1 MCEKRR
7 EIANMSKSKYEEL
20 EIEIIKLTEQDVLLA
35 SPRCDQEAEDV
46 NPSA

>member
-35 SPRCDQEAEDV
+35 SPRCTEEGEDV

>member
-20 EIEIIKLTEQDVLLA
+20 EIEIIKLTEQDVLL
-35 SPRCDQEAEDV
+35 SSQCPNEGEDV
-46 NPSA
+46 DPSA